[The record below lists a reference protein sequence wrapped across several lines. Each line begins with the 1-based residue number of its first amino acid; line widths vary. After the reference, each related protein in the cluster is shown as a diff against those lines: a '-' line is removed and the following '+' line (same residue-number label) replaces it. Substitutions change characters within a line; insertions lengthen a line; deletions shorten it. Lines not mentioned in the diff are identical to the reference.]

1 MLLRQID
8 HQLGLTRAVS
18 NLIEDPREPTHI
30 THEQRTLICQRVYG
44 IAAGYEDGDD
54 HHQLRL
60 DPMFQLAADQDVDQE
75 QPLGSPSTLSRLE
88 NRVTPAESFGIH
100 EIFLDNFFASFK
112 SPPKEL
118 ILDFDATDDRVHGE
132 QEGKHYS
139 KHYKAHCYL
148 PLYVFCGE
156 QLLVAYL
163 RSCNRDGARH
173 SRGILKLLVDA
184 IRERWPDVRIV
195 FRGDGGFCRWKLHRW
210 CDRHGVFYITGLPT
224 NSRLKKIAQ
233 PWVDDAERLYVKTNQ
248 KQRLFNAFDYAAGTW
263 DRKRR
268 VVAKAEHH
276 EGGANLRFVVTNL
289 PEEQWT
295 PQQLYDDW
303 YCQRGEMENRIK
315 EQQLG
320 LFADRTSCSTMKANQ
335 FRVLLSGIAYV
346 LMERLRAE
354 VLVGTKLAQGA
365 VQHDPGEADRGS
377 RRGWRSLC
385 VGW

>member
-1 MLLRQID
+1 M
-8 HQLGLTRAVS
+8 
-18 NLIEDPREPTHI
+18 
-30 THEQRTLICQRVYG
+30 
-44 IAAGYEDGDD
+44 
-54 HHQLRL
+54 
-60 DPMFQLAADQDVDQE
+60 
-75 QPLGSPSTLSRLE
+75 
-88 NRVTPAESFGIH
+88 
-100 EIFLDNFFASFK
+100 
-112 SPPKEL
+112 
-118 ILDFDATDDRVHGE
+118 
-132 QEGKHYS
+132 
-139 KHYKAHCYL
+139 
-148 PLYVFCGE
+148 
-156 QLLVAYL
+156 
-163 RSCNRDGARH
+163 
-173 SRGILKLLVDA
+173 DA

-320 LFADRTSCSTMKANQ
+320 LFADRGPK
-335 FRVLLSGIAYV
+335 
-346 LMERLRAE
+346 
-354 VLVGTKLAQGA
+354 
-365 VQHDPGEADRGS
+365 RGQLPFS
-377 RRGWRSLC
+377 
-385 VGW
+385 